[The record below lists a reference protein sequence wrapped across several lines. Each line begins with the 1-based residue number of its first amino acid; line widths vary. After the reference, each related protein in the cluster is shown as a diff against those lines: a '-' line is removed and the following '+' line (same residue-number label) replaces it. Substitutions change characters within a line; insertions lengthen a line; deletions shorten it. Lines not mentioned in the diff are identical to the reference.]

1 MKTKSFRPKSSYLFW
16 TWNMQNEQIATD
28 EFRKRIKE
36 ATEAIS
42 KSSKDLYRQL
52 EKK

>member
-1 MKTKSFRPKSSYLFW
+1 
-16 TWNMQNEQIATD
+16 MQNEQIATD

-52 EKK
+52 EKNEKNSSTLDKKI